1 MKDRQIALEGGEP
14 RIPLISTALHC
25 VAMTALVFL
34 RSSFGYV
41 YLRPKSV
48 FFVFS
53 WAFGLFTIYAW
64 NEPDVWRSYRA
75 ACIFGVAAII
85 LYSLHL
91 LTAVIG
97 QWRGRA
103 PHDRFS
109 GTSHIIRLMRRAGAS
124 PGAAFEERLH
134 LWGEPAIIMVAAA
147 LIRCLGQTHLASWL
161 AFVSLCFWCKE
172 SLNQWFQIRQ
182 TKRQKDIFDDASDT
196 PDAPSASNP
205 GQDAP
210 KATRKERVKRARNT
224 VAADESAREKRLAEL
239 LRLTEPYM
247 LETAEENYHVLI
259 RLEHPD
265 SGGDTPEQT
274 ARAADLNE
282 AIEFFRKRSRV

>member
-14 RIPLISTALHC
+14 RIPLISPALHC

-48 FFVFS
+48 FLVFS
-53 WAFGLFTIYAW
+53 WAFALFTIYAW

-75 ACIFGVAAII
+75 ACLFGVAAII
-85 LYSLHL
+85 LYWLHL

-97 QWRGRA
+97 QWRGKG

-109 GTSHIIRLMRRAGAS
+109 GISHVVPLMRRRGAS
-124 PGAAFEERLH
+124 PESELEKKLH
-134 LWGEPAIIMVAAA
+134 LWGEPAAVLLAAA
-147 LIRCLGQTHLASWL
+147 ITRLFGETHLSAWL
-161 AFVSLCFWCKE
+161 LFVSLCFWCKE
-172 SLNQWFQIRQ
+172 ALNQWFQIRQ

-196 PDAPSASNP
+196 PDAPSTTIP

-210 KATRKERVKRARNT
+210 KPTRKERVKRARNT
-224 VAADESAREKRLAEL
+224 VAADETEREKRFAKL
-239 LRLTEPYM
+239 LRLREPYT
-247 LETAEENYHVLI
+247 LDAAEENYRTLI

-265 SGGDTPEQT
+265 ASGDTPEHT
-274 ARAADLNE
+274 ARAAELNQ
-282 AIEFFRKRSRV
+282 AIEFFRESLRV